1 MPTTLRRLILTL
13 IFPALLLVVLA
24 TGALAGGGNDK
35 MTVCHRT
42 GNGSFHQITV
52 SVHAVPAHLQHGD
65 VLTDEYGDC
74 PS

>member
-24 TGALAGGGNDK
+24 TGALAGEGNDK
-35 MTVCHRT
+35 TTVCHRT